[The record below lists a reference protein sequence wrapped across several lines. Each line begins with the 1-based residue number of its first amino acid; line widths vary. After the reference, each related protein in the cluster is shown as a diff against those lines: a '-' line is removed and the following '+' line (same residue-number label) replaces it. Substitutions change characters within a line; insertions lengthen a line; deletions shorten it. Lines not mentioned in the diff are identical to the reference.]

1 MIFSIEPGIYLV
13 GDTGVRVED
22 LVMVTE
28 NGVEPLNHYSHE
40 LDVIG

>member
-1 MIFSIEPGIYLV
+1 MIFSIEPGTYLV

-28 NGVEPLNHYSHE
+28 DGVELLNHYSHD
-40 LDVIG
+40 LDIIN

>member
-1 MIFSIEPGIYLV
+1 IEPGIYLV

-28 NGVEPLNHYSHE
+28 NGVELLNHYSHE
-40 LDVIG
+40 LDVID